1 MIPLD
6 TKVSAITI
14 CMRKKVGNFKD
25 MMQAQVYFF
34 LFQEKEKTMRNAVQE
49 CHDPSF
55 RKNGQM
61 VYNSK

>member
-25 MMQAQVYFF
+25 VMQAQVSFF
-34 LFQEKEKTMRNAVQE
+34 LFQEKEKTMRKAVQE

-55 RKNGQM
+55 TKN
-61 VYNSK
+61 